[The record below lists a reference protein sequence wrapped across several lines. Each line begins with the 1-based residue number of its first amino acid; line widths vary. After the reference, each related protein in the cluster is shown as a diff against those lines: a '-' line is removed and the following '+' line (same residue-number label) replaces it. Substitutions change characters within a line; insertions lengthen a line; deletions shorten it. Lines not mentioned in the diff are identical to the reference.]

1 MALVRPLQ
9 GRNGLVGFG
18 VRRFH
23 LRLPSV
29 SRFAGPLPSLAYQL
43 RKDEHRKSSKTP
55 NPNFN
60 VAHRSLPL
68 SFPQDKLLYINAK

>member
-23 LRLPSV
+23 LRLPTV

-43 RKDEHRKSSKTP
+43 RKDERRKSSKTT
-55 NPNFN
+55 NPNFY
-60 VAHRSLPL
+60 VAHP
-68 SFPQDKLLYINAK
+68 